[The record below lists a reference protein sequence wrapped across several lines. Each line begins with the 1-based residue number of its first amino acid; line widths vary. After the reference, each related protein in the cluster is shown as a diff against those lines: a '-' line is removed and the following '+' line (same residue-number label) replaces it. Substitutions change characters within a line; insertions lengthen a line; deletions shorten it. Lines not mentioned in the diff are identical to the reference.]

1 MYSGNPITGDG
12 KDEVIHS
19 RVQPIGIYKKLIF
32 MANEQTNSEFAN
44 WYLGHNHSVY
54 WTHTENERREIYTT
68 KCMPSLTV
76 LGYSSLDARSKNIEV
91 AMKEKDQEIVM
102 LKKDIKDMKD
112 EWHALLSE
120 PEKFITMLQ
129 EGRGKDKTN

>member
-1 MYSGNPITGDG
+1 MNRPIVSSQTGTSDTTIPFTGRTLRMSGAKLT
-12 KDEVIHS
+12 
-19 RVQPIGIYKKLIF
+19 QPNACPALQY
-32 MANEQTNSEFAN
+32 
-44 WYLGHNHSVY
+44 V
-54 WTHTENERREIYTT
+54 
-68 KCMPSLTV
+68 
-76 LGYSSLDARSKNIEV
+76 GYSSLDARSKNIEV

-129 EGRGKDKTN
+129 EGRGKDRTN